1 MQDECWKHNRT
12 SLDDGNVCELINK
25 VTLQRLQDDEVS
37 KICVDEKMCPDKEK
51 ELKEKAEKEQKER
64 ENEYKRKQE
73 EEERKKNEEIEN
85 IKSEA
90 SRVEYEKR
98 KEQDAKKLAEQRR
111 IAHVNSGTGDTEYV
125 VDEVGK
131 AEDDKN
137 DYLDRSSEK
146 ADHGDRK
153 NETQVEVLA
162 SIENSSVIKKPDSPA
177 KSLNSEGTKSPE
189 ATTRSTTPVSL
200 DVVNIA
206 PGRISGVASIAPSG
220 RMFVDR
226 TVELRLDVSDLRKR

>member
-153 NETQVEVLA
+153 
-162 SIENSSVIKKPDSPA
+162 VIKKPDSPA